1 MADVKD
7 DKYIRA
13 YDKQLRI
20 GERKEIGSVRSYYQ
34 QQYTKG
40 VDQFIRTGKTSGFND
55 LFLASDLNSIYNS
68 IYTNIGLRF
77 ANWYANNIDKYI
89 TKQLET
95 NKYKDTWETAFAKE
109 GNRVAATRVVTVS
122 GTAKKELEKTLKKLM
137 TDVDFQSVGAD
148 EKARILRRRFN
159 KLGKYQ
165 AERIVRTEAT
175 NAANLGVMQSATDVY
190 GKNGLQKKWIT
201 SIDGR
206 ERLAHAAA
214 NGQVVDF
221 NDKFRVGGEMLDRAG
236 DPAGSAA
243 NVVNCRC
250 AIAPFPKAEAQT
262 ITPLTGFDYGMS
274 AGRAIGLD
282 SANAVDDI
290 LKPKPQPVREVVE
303 ETKPKAVIPDE
314 LQDKINKGWDVGDL
328 SYLDNLADE
337 NISFNFVTGKKV
349 SNYNRNTNSV
359 NIVLGRRFTKKG
371 KNLKH
376 VLSHEY
382 GHALHYRKGWITG
395 NEGRGFFGA
404 NIDDFDK
411 DIADFF
417 KATNK
422 KIRDLEKNNPRYID
436 VLTKPEGGKNY
447 TQRYN
452 DWYYENYEGTIE
464 KAVKKY
470 GYTKELAEAELGAM
484 ADFFGA
490 ITKNRIGYGHSTS
503 YYTDKGIAGQLAEMF
518 ANAHEIRFA
527 DNKIM
532 KEMFPELYNDIID
545 FINKMINRL

>member
-20 GERKEIGSVRSYYQ
+20 GERKEIGAVRSYYQ
-34 QQYTKG
+34 QQYIKG
-40 VDQFIRTGKTSGFND
+40 VDQFLKTGKTANFND
-55 LFLASDLNSIYNS
+55 LFLASDLTGIYNS

-148 EKARILRRRFN
+148 EKARILRNRFN

-206 ERLAHAAA
+206 ERSAHAAA

-328 SYLDNLADE
+328 SYLDNLVDD
-337 NISFNFVTGKKV
+337 NINFRFATKRQAST
-349 SNYNRNTNSV
+349 SNYNHDRRQVT
-359 NIVLGRRFTKKG
+359 IVLGKRYTKKG
-371 KNLKH
+371 KNLKE
-376 VLSHEY
+376 VLAHEY
-382 GHALHYRKGWITG
+382 GHALHHSKGWITNKAKG
-395 NEGRGFFGA
+395 RSYILDNDYDEDVIKHFKKQNQKINEIKNSNPNYFDNLIYPKGGDKYEETLNTYWKNFYKYEERISKKYNLTKEQYKRKWEAMHDYFGA
-404 NIDDFDK
+404 
-411 DIADFF
+411 
-417 KATNK
+417 
-422 KIRDLEKNNPRYID
+422 
-436 VLTKPEGGKNY
+436 LTREQLGGGHGY
-447 TQRYN
+447 F
-452 DWYYENYEGTIE
+452 YYSDRG
-464 KAVKKY
+464 VF
-470 GYTKELAEAELGAM
+470 GQMAE
-484 ADFFGA
+484 
-490 ITKNRIGYGHSTS
+490 I
-503 YYTDKGIAGQLAEMF
+503 F
-518 ANAHEIRFA
+518 ANAHQFYYNENVVF
-527 DNKIM
+527 K
-532 KEMFPELYNDIID
+532 ELYPEFYKDAID
-545 FINKMINRL
+545 YIQTMLNKL